1 MYRVRHV
8 SALAKRGCLRAQPPP
23 TLVGTGAEFSV
34 VKRWSSTLDK
44 LYPGHDSFPERHIG
58 PNEVEK
64 KAMLDF
70 IGMKVGQKTF
80 IFRVIKVV
88 YVKSCLCYKSAVL

>member
-1 MYRVRHV
+1 MYRVRHI
-8 SALAKRGCLRAQPPP
+8 SALAKRGCLNVQSTQTHVR
-23 TLVGTGAEFSV
+23 TGAQLSV

-70 IGMKVGQKTF
+70 IGMKVRRATF
-80 IFRVIKVV
+80 
-88 YVKSCLCYKSAVL
+88 